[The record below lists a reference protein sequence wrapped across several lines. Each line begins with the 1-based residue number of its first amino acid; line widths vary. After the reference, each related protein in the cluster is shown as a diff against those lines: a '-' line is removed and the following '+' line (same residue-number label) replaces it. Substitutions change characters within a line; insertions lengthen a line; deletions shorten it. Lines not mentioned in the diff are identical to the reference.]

1 MKNYSRK
8 GQNAYNPRLIIS
20 ILIYAY
26 SQGVFSSRQI
36 NRKCKEDLGYMYIS
50 HLQCPDFRVL
60 SDFRK
65 DNYRFFKECFKQSVM
80 LSIEAGLASLGHVS
94 FDGSK
99 FKANTSKHK
108 AMSYKR
114 LKEQEKQLTDEIE
127 ALVKQAE
134 QCDSEEDQEYK
145 NRTGYE
151 IPEDFKYKEARLKKI
166 VAAKEALEKREQEL
180 NPDKTYRREKANKLC

>member
-1 MKNYSRK
+1 MSIPFKRDPEEYNQGMLFPGNVFDLLSKDHCCYVYEDIFQQIDTSSLMKNYSRK

-65 DNYRFFKECFKQSVM
+65 DNYGFFKECFKQSVM

-114 LKEQEKQLTDEIE
+114 LKE
-127 ALVKQAE
+127 
-134 QCDSEEDQEYK
+134 
-145 NRTGYE
+145 
-151 IPEDFKYKEARLKKI
+151 
-166 VAAKEALEKREQEL
+166 
-180 NPDKTYRREKANKLC
+180 

>member
-1 MKNYSRK
+1 MRIPFKQDPEEYKQGMLFPGNVFNLLSKDHCCYVYEDIFQQIDTSSLMNNYSRK

-36 NRKCKEDLGYMYIS
+36 NQKCKEDLGYMYIS

-65 DNYRFFKECFKQSVM
+65 DNYEFFKECFKQSVM

-94 FDGSK
+94 LDGSK

-114 LKEQEKQLTDEIE
+114 LKEQEKQLQ
-127 ALVKQAE
+127 VSQV
-134 QCDSEEDQEYK
+134 
-145 NRTGYE
+145 G
-151 IPEDFKYKEARLKKI
+151 F
-166 VAAKEALEKREQEL
+166 
-180 NPDKTYRREKANKLC
+180 